1 MSHQPDTVQN
11 DGQLPRRIV
20 SRETD
25 TSGAAH
31 MILLQQP
38 SLLLATIQLP
48 KPSSCKSSSRG
59 KMMNGTYLPILNSY
73 PRIAPH
79 PSKKLP
85 DKSQSKEKSQNISK
99 RVCTEHKIDGTP
111 VTRGLPELHLYKQ
124 PKLAVSPSG
133 LPCSST
139 TRDSL
144 SSCSPTTV
152 SSSQGSPSGSSLNHN
167 TPSFLLTRGGT
178 STRHRRFH
186 NTVKILRQSGLMDI
200 TLRTKEL
207 LYQSNATEQ
216 DIAQLRQHTELLCQ
230 AFSDASCSLSG
241 ITAWEHLYQ
250 SMAESGS
257 YPGLKI
263 LKNEPDSASQSKS
276 ISTREARSP
285 PAAETSEVSP
295 SHFLTSI
302 TGPNQPGPVVQQSH
316 SGHGTEHEDSSDSAG
331 TVAFMSP
338 DSSTG

>member
-1 MSHQPDTVQN
+1 MSHQPDTIQS
-11 DGQLPRRIV
+11 DGQLPRRSV
-20 SRETD
+20 SRGTD
-25 TSGAAH
+25 TSAAAH

-48 KPSSCKSSSRG
+48 KPSSCKSRG
-59 KMMNGTYLPILNSY
+59 QMMNGTYLPILNSY

-85 DKSQSKEKSQNISK
+85 DKSQSKEKSQNLSK
-99 RVCTEHKIDGTP
+99 RVCIEHKIDGTP
-111 VTRGLPELHLYKQ
+111 VTRGLPELHLHKQ
-124 PKLAVSPSG
+124 PKLAVSSSG
-133 LPCSST
+133 LPCSSA

-167 TPSFLLTRGGT
+167 TPSFLLARSGT
-178 STRHRRFH
+178 STRHRRFL
-186 NTVKILRQSGLMDI
+186 NTVKILRQSGLLDI

-207 LYQSNATEQ
+207 LHQSNATEQ

-230 AFSDASCSLSG
+230 AFSDPSCSLSG
-241 ITAWEHLYQ
+241 VTAWEHLYQ

-257 YPGLKI
+257 YPGLQI
-263 LKNEPDSASQSKS
+263 RKNEPDSASQTKS
-276 ISTREARSP
+276 FSTREARSP
-285 PAAETSEVSP
+285 PAAETSDVSP
-295 SHFLTSI
+295 SHFLTNI
-302 TGPNQPGPVVQQSH
+302 TGPTRPGPVVQQSH
-316 SGHGTEHEDSSDSAG
+316 SGHGTEHEDSCDSAG